1 MRGVVAGLRPSADEK
16 MRGGDPCL
24 RRRSRRTCGNMERL
38 DEIAVRLAGISD
50 PVRLLQGI
58 FAYAP
63 FGLQVYKAD
72 GHCLLTNKAFRDLFG
87 SEPPPEYS
95 VLEDDIAERQG
106 LLGLVKRAFAG
117 ETVQTP
123 TFWYDP
129 RDLQRVHVTEGR
141 RVAVS
146 ITMMPLFGASGAVE
160 HVALVIKDQTEETLA
175 RERAE
180 AAQADAEGMAA
191 QRADQERWL
200 RAVLDQMPMPL
211 IFVEPPTAR
220 VFFSNAAARRM
231 AGGSP
236 AYPQS
241 AGDHPRMFDLRDLN
255 DRPLRI
261 DEVPVVR
268 AARGEA
274 VAGEQIRWYTPAG
287 MKVITVHAVRI
298 REMFGHPETVLV
310 AFDDITALKDA
321 QAQLEEAVRVR
332 EDFLSIA
339 GHELKTPLTS
349 VMLYRDAIDKA
360 LQADKPSDDPRLT
373 ARWQA
378 LGRQIDRLRG
388 LVDQLL
394 DVSRITAGR
403 MTLAP
408 EAIDLGALVHEV
420 VGRFTPPAGEA
431 AAVDVNVAGAIDG
444 VWDRLRLEQ
453 ILTNLLSNAVKY
465 GAGRPISVEVGVTGG
480 GDDAQVWIAVR
491 DQGIGMS
498 SEDLGRVFGRF
509 ERAVSERNYGGL
521 GLGLWIVRQ
530 VVEAMGGTV
539 SAESQPDRGSTFTV
553 RLPRRRRGS

>member
-1 MRGVVAGLRPSADEK
+1 ME
-16 MRGGDPCL
+16 
-24 RRRSRRTCGNMERL
+24 MERL
-38 DEIAVRLAGISD
+38 DEIGVRLAGISD

-87 SEPPPEYS
+87 SEPPPEYN
-95 VLEDDIAERQG
+95 VLHDDIAERQG

-129 RDLQRVHVTEGR
+129 RELEQVHVTEGR

-146 ITMMPLFGASGAVE
+146 ITMMPLFGASGRVE

-180 AAQADAEGMAA
+180 AAQADAEGLAA

-200 RAVLDQMPMPL
+200 QTVLDQMPLPL
-211 IFVEPPTAR
+211 LFVEPGTSR

-236 AYPQS
+236 PYPQS
-241 AGDHPRMFDLRDLN
+241 AEDHLQMFDLRDLD
-255 DRPLRI
+255 DRPLRL
-261 DEVPVVR
+261 DEVPIVR
-268 AARGEA
+268 AARGES
-274 VAGEQIRWYTPAG
+274 VSGQQIRWYTPAG
-287 MKVITVHAVRI
+287 PKVITVDAARI
-298 REMFGHPETVLV
+298 PAILGHPETVLV

-321 QAQLEEAVRVR
+321 HVQLEEAVRVR
-332 EDFLSIA
+332 QDFLSIA

-349 VMLYRDAIDKA
+349 VMLNVHTIDKE
-360 LQADKPSDDPRLT
+360 LQAGGRADDARMKG
-373 ARWQA
+373 RWQA
-378 LGRQIDRLRG
+378 LTRQIRRLDG

-394 DVSRITAGR
+394 DVSRITAGK
-403 MTLAP
+403 LALLP
-408 EAIDLGALVHEV
+408 ERIDLGELAREV
-420 VGRFTPPAGEA
+420 AGRFAAPTAEAGAIE
-431 AAVDVNVAGAIDG
+431 VQVAGAVDG
-444 VWDRLRLEQ
+444 FWDRLRLEQ

-465 GAGRPISVEVGVTGG
+465 GAGRPITIDVGATGPEES
-480 GDDAQVWIAVR
+480 AQIWLAVR
-491 DQGIGMS
+491 DRGIGMS
-498 SEDLGRVFGRF
+498 PDDLGRIFGRF

-530 VVEAMGGTV
+530 VVEAMGGSI
-539 SAESQPDRGSTFTV
+539 SAESQPARGSTFTV
-553 RLPRRRRGS
+553 RLPRRSAPSRLV